1 MNDIGHYCNQ
11 RIQIQKKQRTIGR
24 GAGVG
29 HIERV
34 VKGDWREVNLR

>member
-11 RIQIQKKQRTIGR
+11 RFHIQKRQRTIGR

-34 VKGDWREVNLR
+34 AKGDGREVNLS